1 MSTDKSLIGI
11 VDDERD
17 ITILFR
23 DALSNISG
31 ISVFTFT
38 DPKLAL
44 EHFTVNKHEYVL
56 IISDLRMPGLS
67 GIELIKKIKDINS
80 CVRTLLITTFEVN
93 DSLFQQYIKENI
105 INAFLQKPI
114 SLKDLIG
121 EVKNQLRAYHSQD
134 RINS

>member
-11 VDDERD
+11 VDDEMD